1 MVKRSF
7 NRNWFS
13 NWHWLHY
20 DSSQDLSFCH
30 TCVKAVNEGKLSLA
44 SGNIKDS
51 PFVCGGF
58 SNWKDA
64 TVAFAR
70 HEQTTTH
77 KKAVEVLVTIPET
90 TRDIGEMLSTA
101 HAEGKKISGQCLITI
116 AENIRFLARQGI
128 ALRGDEDEK
137 DSNFIQLLHLL
148 AIKQP
153 ELINWMQQKTSK
165 YTSAQIQNEL
175 LSIMGSS
182 VVRDI
187 AAKIQNAK
195 HFCIMADEVTDASN
209 KEQVVVCFRTV
220 DEEFVCSE
228 DFVGVYVVETTK
240 SDTIVHILKDTLIR
254 MNLPITNCR
263 GQCYDGAANMAGH
276 RNGVAA
282 QILAEE
288 SRATYTHCYGH
299 ALNLAASDMV
309 KKNKILRDTLDT
321 VFEIS
326 KLVKFSPKREAIF
339 NRLKSELAP
348 STPGFRTLC
357 PTRWTVRALSL
368 QSVIDNYEVLNAL
381 WDTVKDSVTDS
392 EVRARIIGI
401 EATMSRFDFLFGAVL
416 GERLLKHTDN
426 LSRTLQSPALTASEA
441 QQCAMLTCETLCM
454 MRSSESFD
462 LFWERVIL
470 LQEKYGVQEPL
481 LPRKRKAP
489 THLEVGSST
498 GYFHI
503 TVKELYRQQYF
514 ECLDLVI
521 SAVRE
526 RFDQP
531 GYAVLLNLESLL
543 LKAVKKEEYSEELHF
558 VLKHYHDDFAD
569 ASRLETQLELLGVM
583 FSSTTEKL
591 NPTLDTVKY
600 HVSSLS
606 LAQRASISDV
616 CSLLKLIYVTPA
628 TNAVSERSASVLR
641 RVKTYLR
648 STMTQMRLNN
658 IMILHAHKERTDAL
672 SIPSCL
678 NEFVALNDH
687 RLDVFGKF

>member
-1 MVKRSF
+1 MP
-7 NRNWFS
+7 
-13 NWHWLHY
+13 H
-20 DSSQDLSFCH
+20 
-30 TCVKAVNEGKLSLA
+30 CVKAVNEGKLSLA

-101 HAEGKKISGQCLITI
+101 HAEGKKISGQCLVTI

-128 ALRGDEDEK
+128 ALRGEEDEK

-182 VVRDI
+182 VVGDI

-220 DEEFVCSE
+220 DEKFVCSE

-240 SDTIVHILKDTLIR
+240 SDTIVHILKDTMIR

-288 SRATYTHCYGH
+288 SH
-299 ALNLAASDMV
+299 MV

-339 NRLKSELAP
+339 NRLQSELAL
-348 STPGFRTLC
+348 STPRFHTLC

-503 TVKELYRQQYF
+503 TIKELYRQQYF

-526 RFDQP
+526 RFDKP
-531 GYAVLLNLESLL
+531 GYAVLLNLESLCL
-543 LKAVKKEEYSEELHF
+543 RLQKKKSTPKNSILF
-558 VLKHYHDDFAD
+558 L
-569 ASRLETQLELLGVM
+569 
-583 FSSTTEKL
+583 STT
-591 NPTLDTVKY
+591 T
-600 HVSSLS
+600 
-606 LAQRASISDV
+606 
-616 CSLLKLIYVTPA
+616 
-628 TNAVSERSASVLR
+628 
-641 RVKTYLR
+641 
-648 STMTQMRLNN
+648 
-658 IMILHAHKERTDAL
+658 MILQMHQDLK
-672 SIPSCL
+672 PS
-678 NEFVALNDH
+678 
-687 RLDVFGKF
+687 